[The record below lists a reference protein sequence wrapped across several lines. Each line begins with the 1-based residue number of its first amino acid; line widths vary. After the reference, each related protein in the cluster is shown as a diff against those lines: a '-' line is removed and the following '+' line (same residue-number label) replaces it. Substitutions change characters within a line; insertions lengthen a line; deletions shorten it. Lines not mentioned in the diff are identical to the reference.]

1 MKKPRLNRLSIVLDE
16 CDVDQIELS
25 KILEVTKDT
34 VSRWCRNVN
43 QPNLHDLNK
52 IAWILRIDII
62 RLIEPTNWENE
73 PELTPLEQF
82 RIEQKNIEQQKTK
95 QDKILVKKE
104 KGKKAGK
111 TIR

>member
-1 MKKPRLNRLSIVLDE
+1 MKKQRLNRLSIVLDE

-25 KILEVTKDT
+25 KILKVTKDT

-52 IAWILRIDII
+52 IAWILRINII

-73 PELTPLEQF
+73 SGLSPLELF
-82 RIEQKNIEQQKTK
+82 RIEQKKIEQENVLLKK
-95 QDKILVKKE
+95 QV
-104 KGKKAGK
+104 GKKADK
-111 TIR
+111 TTQ